1 MYAPISNP
9 QYFNLFNWWIHG
21 LSLYHAYV
29 RCKFVVFFEEKK
41 LEQKK
46 YKSVNFV
53 EIQVILNLAA
63 MLDYCMH

>member
-1 MYAPISNP
+1 MCDA
-9 QYFNLFNWWIHG
+9 
-21 LSLYHAYV
+21 SL
-29 RCKFVVFFEEKK
+29 VVFFEEKK

-53 EIQVILNLAA
+53 EIQIILNLAA